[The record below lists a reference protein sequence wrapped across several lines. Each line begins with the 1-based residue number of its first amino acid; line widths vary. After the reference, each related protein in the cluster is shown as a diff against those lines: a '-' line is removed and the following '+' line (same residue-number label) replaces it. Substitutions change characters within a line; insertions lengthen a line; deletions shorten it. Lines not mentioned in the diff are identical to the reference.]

1 MNRAMSSLATLERV
15 VEQSPQAHYLSVNT
29 RAWLARRGLIGN
41 DAVGVGVVVIV
52 VAVAAF
58 LALAAIIGACAAYIW
73 YCQQRGLWPTM
84 DVPWRTG
91 GTFRLYCS

>member
-1 MNRAMSSLATLERV
+1 M
-15 VEQSPQAHYLSVNT
+15 
-29 RAWLARRGLIGN
+29 
-41 DAVGVGVVVIV
+41 GVGVVVIV

-58 LALAAIIGACAAYIW
+58 LALAAIIGAFAAYIW